1 MIGVTGSGR
10 MKYVGKAAHLD
21 EMKNFCTI
29 LAGKSEEKR
38 EFGRPVYR
46 WE

>member
-1 MIGVTGSGR
+1 MIRLSESRR
-10 MKYVGKAAHLD
+10 MKWVGKAAHLD
-21 EMKNFCTI
+21 EKKNVCVI

>member
-1 MIGVTGSGR
+1 M
-10 MKYVGKAAHLD
+10 GKAAHLD
-21 EMKNFCTI
+21 EKKNVCAI

>member
-1 MIGVTGSGR
+1 
-10 MKYVGKAAHLD
+10 VGKAAHLD
-21 EMKNFCTI
+21 EKKNVCAI